1 MPSLPQAKAFIA
13 LLILICLPSVTE
25 ARKVRIAVATLSQS
39 VLPLVVAQEKG
50 YFKEENLDVE
60 LILSTASV
68 ANMALLGGNV
78 DFISSGT
85 TAIAAISR
93 RAPLKFVFVSFSRP
107 MHWLYARPEIDD
119 LKKLKGKK
127 IGVSAVGASL
137 YFLILEILRRHG
149 LDPAHDVM
157 LVGSGTTANRYA
169 ALQSGIIDATNL
181 TPPYNFRAQES
192 GLRELVAFVEE
203 DYLLDLAGTM
213 VVREDLSPIL
223 LEKCLRSAV
232 KGLLHIRQR
241 RASTVPILAKLMK
254 IEENLADKVYDMV
267 LPGLT
272 TDGSLDLEIQKK
284 VLDFVVKIQGIKEPV
299 SVERVFDFLP
309 LRKIRNDLAVNKWR
323 PTL

>member
-1 MPSLPQAKAFIA
+1 MQPMPRLKALIA
-13 LLILICLPSVTE
+13 FFILICLSSFTE

-39 VLPLVVAQEKG
+39 VLPLVVAQEKD

-60 LILSTASV
+60 LILTTASV

-78 DFISSGT
+78 DLISSGT
-85 TAIAAISR
+85 TAIGAISR

-137 YFLILEILRRHG
+137 YFLILEMLKRHG
-149 LDPAHDVM
+149 LDGANEVT

-192 GLRELVAFVEE
+192 GLRELVAFVKE
-203 DYLLDLAGTM
+203 DYLLDLAGTIVM
-213 VVREDLSPIL
+213 REDLNPIL
-223 LEKCLRSAV
+223 LEKCLRSMF

-254 IEENLADKVYDMV
+254 IEENLADKVYTMV

-272 TDGSLDLEIQKK
+272 ADGSLDAEIQKK

-299 SVERVFDFLP
+299 SAERVFDFLP
-309 LRKIRNDLAVNKWR
+309 LRKICNDLAMNKWR